1 MNDKQ
6 SNPLA
11 YEIADALNDHESLSL
26 YVSFTNRFQ
35 EDYLRKQLAK
45 VMSVPENKIRRS
57 RGALFTYLVL
67 HHAKAS
73 HNPRH

>member
-1 MNDKQ
+1 MNENQ

-11 YEIADALNDHESLSL
+11 YEMADALNDHESISL
-26 YVSFTNRFQ
+26 YISFTKRFQ
-35 EDYLRKQLAK
+35 EDYLKKQLAK
-45 VMSVPENKIRRS
+45 VMAIPESKIRRS

-73 HNPRH
+73 HNPRN